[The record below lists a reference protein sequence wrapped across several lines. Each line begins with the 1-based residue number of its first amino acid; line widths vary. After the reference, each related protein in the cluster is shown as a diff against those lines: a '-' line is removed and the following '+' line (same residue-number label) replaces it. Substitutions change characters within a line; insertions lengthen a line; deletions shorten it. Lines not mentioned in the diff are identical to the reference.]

1 MANEKF
7 LAKDTVRWKDDD
19 SNGSIW
25 TETIKNHLVQY
36 VIEYQKYDDVYMV
49 LIRIDDCTYE
59 DTSFATM
66 ELAKMFCFGFSTW
79 FYDWLELVREKMNN
93 ILSD

>member
-1 MANEKF
+1 MTNEKF
-7 LAKDTVRWKDDD
+7 LAKDTVIWKDDD

-25 TETIKNHLVQY
+25 TETIKNHLIQY
-36 VIEYQKYDDVYMV
+36 VIEYQEYDKVYMV
-49 LIRIDDCTYE
+49 LIRIDDNMYE
-59 DTSFATM
+59 DINFRTL
-66 ELAKMFCFGFSTW
+66 EEAKMFCFGFSTW